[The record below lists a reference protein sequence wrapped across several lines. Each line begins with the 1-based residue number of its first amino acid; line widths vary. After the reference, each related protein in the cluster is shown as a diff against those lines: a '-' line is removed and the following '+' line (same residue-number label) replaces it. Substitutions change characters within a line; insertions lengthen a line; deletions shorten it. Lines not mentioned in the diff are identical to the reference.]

1 MCPVIETKWDF
12 SDLPVDDEAAKA
24 GAAARLG
31 LYGSRE
37 RRSLLDRLQRGD
49 QSQRVSLADKTNNT
63 NNSSSSSSKFKKKIH
78 NLLTRTTL
86 ELWVLRAR
94 RLQKGQQGAIR
105 SLPKASSV

>member
-63 NNSSSSSSKFKKKIH
+63 NNSSTKFKKKIH

-94 RLQKGQQGAIR
+94 RLQKGQQGAIS